1 MLEFQE
7 HAENTNDIFLVA
19 AQAVASTLIQA
30 SEAMPAGI

>member
-1 MLEFQE
+1 MLDFQE

-30 SEAMPAGI
+30 SKAVPAGM